1 MFVKPAPGR
10 AVRDPRTYE
19 LLPEDGRNV
28 PDDSFWLRRLR
39 DGDVEQVPDAR
50 AGRQRPEHHPARE
63 A

>member
-10 AVRDPRTYE
+10 AVRDPHTYQ
-19 LLPEDGRNV
+19 LLPDDGRNV

-39 DGDVEQVPDAR
+39 DGDVVEEEDKR
-50 AGRQRPEHHPARE
+50 AEHHRRPGPAKE